1 MTHGCPRCN
10 GSVVIAPEQL
20 PDRTYELKC
29 LRCGNRNFPPEM
41 EIAVNMI
48 IKLRKGLQMLIEL
61 APIIGII
68 TGIVAIAGMVYGFG
82 FKFSSLETK
91 VNLIWSVF
99 VEDALRGQ
107 LKAGTITHSSPY
119 RITNMRRTEGGE
131 KLGELIPP
139 EIYSKLE
146 KKKFKSDQDVTLAFI
161 KLMGMPTILKESGK
175 LSITVQEYLA
185 FICVELKTK

>member
-1 MTHGCPRCN
+1 
-10 GSVVIAPEQL
+10 
-20 PDRTYELKC
+20 
-29 LRCGNRNFPPEM
+29 
-41 EIAVNMI
+41 
-48 IKLRKGLQMLIEL
+48 MLNEL

-68 TGIVAIAGMVYGFG
+68 TGIVAIVAMVYGFG

-107 LKAGTITHSSPY
+107 LRAGTIAHSSPY

-131 KLGELIPP
+131 QLGELITP

-161 KLMGMPTILKESGK
+161 KLMGMPTILEESGK

-185 FICVELKTK
+185 FICVELKNK

>member
-1 MTHGCPRCN
+1 
-10 GSVVIAPEQL
+10 
-20 PDRTYELKC
+20 
-29 LRCGNRNFPPEM
+29 
-41 EIAVNMI
+41 
-48 IKLRKGLQMLIEL
+48 MLIEL

-68 TGIVAIAGMVYGFG
+68 TGIIAIVGMVYGFG

-107 LKAGTITHSSPY
+107 IKAGTIGHSSPY
-119 RITNMRRTEGGE
+119 HIRAMRRTEGGVD
-131 KLGELIPP
+131 LGELVPP
-139 EIYSKLE
+139 DICSKLE
-146 KKKFKSDQDVTLAFI
+146 KKKFKSDQEMTLAFI
-161 KLMGMPTILKESGK
+161 KLIGMPTILEESGK

>member
-1 MTHGCPRCN
+1 
-10 GSVVIAPEQL
+10 
-20 PDRTYELKC
+20 
-29 LRCGNRNFPPEM
+29 
-41 EIAVNMI
+41 
-48 IKLRKGLQMLIEL
+48 
-61 APIIGII
+61 
-68 TGIVAIAGMVYGFG
+68 
-82 FKFSSLETK
+82 
-91 VNLIWSVF
+91 
-99 VEDALRGQ
+99 
-107 LKAGTITHSSPY
+107 
-119 RITNMRRTEGGE
+119 MRRTEGGE